1 MKRFSILIITL
12 IALSGCAS
20 LRGLTEQPELTLVDI
35 APMESGNLEQ
45 RFALTFRL
53 LNPNAVA
60 LPVKGL
66 SFDVALQGHK
76 FASGATPQTLNIP
89 AYGNDTFTVE
99 VSTNLLRTATVLF
112 GLFNDPPDKIDY
124 KLAANIRTGVPLFGN
139 LNVVKADSLSLA
151 AFRGGFE

>member
-1 MKRFSILIITL
+1 MKRFLILSVIVVVL
-12 IALSGCAS
+12 AGCAS
-20 LRGLTEQPELTLVDI
+20 LRGFTEQPELTLVNI
-35 APMESGNLEQ
+35 AALESGNLEQ

-76 FASGATPQTLNIP
+76 FASGATPQTLEIP
-89 AYGNDTFTVE
+89 AYGDDTFTVE

-112 GLFNDPPDKIDY
+112 SLFNDPPEQIDY
-124 KLAANIRTGVPLFGN
+124 RLDANIRTGVPLFGN

-151 AFRGGFE
+151 AWQGGSE